1 MAYIS
6 FITGPSLQRFGDRE
20 TFVGLPLSRGREAM
34 SPNDVEYYRARATE
48 EREQALSANQRNVAE
63 IHMEL
68 ARLYDALV
76 NEPAI
81 RPTLSISVPK
91 RASG

>member
-1 MAYIS
+1 
-6 FITGPSLQRFGDRE
+6 
-20 TFVGLPLSRGREAM
+20 M
-34 SPNDVEYYRARATE
+34 SPNDVEYYRVRATE
-48 EREQALSANQRNVAE
+48 ERELALAANQRSVAE
-63 IHMEL
+63 IHTEL

-81 RPTLSISVPK
+81 RPTLSIVVPK